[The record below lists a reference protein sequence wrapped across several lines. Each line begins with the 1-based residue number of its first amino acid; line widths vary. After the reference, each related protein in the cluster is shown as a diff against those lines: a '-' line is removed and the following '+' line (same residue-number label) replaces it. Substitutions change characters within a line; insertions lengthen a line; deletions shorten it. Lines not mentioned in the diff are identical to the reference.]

1 MFLAQHRPAGK
12 LRALGR
18 VSSPLRVIGGAVALS
33 RRPGSPVRVVTP
45 LRSEPASAPGEEST
59 PVSASVLVATGCAW
73 RGRAGGPAKPEA
85 RRDTKRGYF
94 VRIGSSLTIL
104 KAESDPG
111 LMWHG
116 RRWWRLKA
124 VHASRALSYMLCA
137 CHCLSSSHRLRSVLT
152 SLHFAPENTKSPEL
166 GACQHSAATGQ
177 WTRAAGASGSNP
189 GPAAFAT
196 ILSSLLAS
204 TLEASSCLSLRIPS
218 SGPRVPERHENDM
231 FCTKHRPTY
240 WMSSES

>member
-85 RRDTKRGYF
+85 RRDTKKAKERLF
-94 VRIGSSLTIL
+94 CEDRIVTYYLESRIRPRSDVARKTMME
-104 KAESDPG
+104 AESSARFQGPF
-111 LMWHG
+111 L
-116 RRWWRLKA
+116 
-124 VHASRALSYMLCA
+124 HALCVS
-137 CHCLSSSHRLRSVLT
+137 LPFVLT
-152 SLHFAPENTKSPEL
+152 PFAVGPDIASL
-166 GACQHSAATGQ
+166 C
-177 WTRAAGASGSNP
+177 TR
-189 GPAAFAT
+189 
-196 ILSSLLAS
+196 
-204 TLEASSCLSLRIPS
+204 E
-218 SGPRVPERHENDM
+218 H
-231 FCTKHRPTY
+231 
-240 WMSSES
+240 